1 MPSREEKPAPIQL
14 DGRDLLSVSVPAL
27 VIPHLHLFWLT
38 QGGRVCTR
46 VHVCARVCP
55 LRHKT
60 LTTAGPSSAR
70 ATRGRPL
77 RMRFPCCV
85 PHHRGFQSH
94 LYGQQLSVLILL
106 SICTISS
113 MCHALSKGGRGAGR
127 GRLRNSGTEVQRD
140 EFSEKVMRRVPCEHR
155 GRRGDLGPG
164 SGWLCGRKY
173 FQQETKIRTAELAV
187 TANMSQRETDKGI
200 AMLSHRNLRG
210 LGEETVPGAGESG
223 DSAPAQGRGGGT
235 PG

>member
-1 MPSREEKPAPIQL
+1 
-14 DGRDLLSVSVPAL
+14 
-27 VIPHLHLFWLT
+27 
-38 QGGRVCTR
+38 
-46 VHVCARVCP
+46 
-55 LRHKT
+55 
-60 LTTAGPSSAR
+60 
-70 ATRGRPL
+70 
-77 RMRFPCCV
+77 
-85 PHHRGFQSH
+85 
-94 LYGQQLSVLILL
+94 
-106 SICTISS
+106 
-113 MCHALSKGGRGAGR
+113 
-127 GRLRNSGTEVQRD
+127 
-140 EFSEKVMRRVPCEHR
+140 MRRVPCEHR

-200 AMLSHRNLRG
+200 AMLSHRNLRE